1 MKGGLGRGLSSLIP
15 NRTAEPVKPVAAQ
28 AAAPAASAPAVAP
41 VSVVSPDTMPKN
53 AIEVAPVG
61 DRILHVSV
69 SDIVP
74 NPFQPRREF
83 HPEELE
89 ELIAS
94 VKEFGI
100 MQPLVVT
107 EKTNG
112 MFELIAGER
121 RLRSAREAGLKKV
134 PVIVRTATEQEKL
147 ELALIENIQRADLS
161 PIEEAHAYAKLM
173 EEFHLTQ
180 EAVAKRVGKSRSV
193 VANTL
198 RLLNLPA
205 EMQMALADGRIS
217 MSMARVLCGMD
228 EVKERKAM
236 FDRMLEGAFNVR
248 EAEAQARER
257 KGGAPAAKSSLR
269 DANVLAVEEEL
280 RRILGTKV
288 AVQKK
293 GPNGS
298 ITIEFYS
305 DEEFKDLIN
314 RLRT

>member
-1 MKGGLGRGLSSLIP
+1 MKGGLGRGLSALIP
-15 NRTAEPVKPVAAQ
+15 SKPAEGAPIAVAQKPNPQPAAQ
-28 AAAPAASAPAVAP
+28 PAPTSVASPNELPANAVE
-41 VSVVSPDTMPKN
+41 VVP
-53 AIEVAPVG
+53 AG

-89 ELIAS
+89 ELISS

-100 MQPLVVT
+100 LQPLTVT
-107 EKTNG
+107 EKANG

-134 PVIVRTATEQEKL
+134 PVIVRTATEQQKL

-161 PIEEAHAYAKLM
+161 PIEEAHSYAKLI
-173 EEFHLTQ
+173 EEFGLTQ
-180 EAVAKRVGKSRSV
+180 EKVAERVGKSRSV

-205 EMQMALADGRIS
+205 DMQMALADKRIS

-228 EVKERKAM
+228 DVKERKAM
-236 FDRMLEGAFNVR
+236 FDRMLEGDFNVR
-248 EAEAQARER
+248 QAEAHARDR
-257 KGGAPAAKSSLR
+257 KGGAAPAAKSSLR

-280 RRILGTKV
+280 RRALGTKV

-293 GPNGS
+293 GPNGR

-305 DEEFKDLIN
+305 DEEYKELIN
-314 RLRT
+314 RLRS

>member
-1 MKGGLGRGLSSLIP
+1 MIP
-15 NRTAEPVKPVAAQ
+15 SKPAEAN
-28 AAAPAASAPAVAP
+28 APAAVAQKPTSAATPKDLPA
-41 VSVVSPDTMPKN
+41 K
-53 AIEVAPVG
+53 AIEIVPVG
-61 DRILHVSV
+61 ERIWQVPV
-69 SDIVP
+69 TDIVP

-100 MQPLVVT
+100 LQPLVVT
-107 EKTNG
+107 EKENG
-112 MFELIAGER
+112 MYELIAGER

-134 PVIVRTATEQEKL
+134 PVIVRTANEQQKL

-180 EAVAKRVGKSRSV
+180 ERVAERVGKSRSV

-236 FDRMLEGAFNVR
+236 YERMLEGGFNVR
-248 EAEAQARER
+248 EAEAFSRER
-257 KGGAPAAKSSLR
+257 KGGLVAKSSLR

-280 RRILGTKV
+280 RRVLGTKV

-293 GPNGS
+293 GPNGK

-305 DEEFKDLIN
+305 DEEFKELIN
-314 RLRT
+314 RLRS

>member
-15 NRTAEPVKPVAAQ
+15 SKPSETVVPAGAPAPSAAVQQPVVVAAPQ
-28 AAAPAASAPAVAP
+28 EL
-41 VSVVSPDTMPKN
+41 PKN
-53 AIEVAPVG
+53 AVEVVPPG
-61 DRILHVSV
+61 ERILHVSV

-94 VKEFGI
+94 IKTYGI

-107 EKTNG
+107 EKANG

-161 PIEEAHAYAKLM
+161 AIEEAHAYAKLM

-180 EAVAKRVGKSRSV
+180 EQVSQRVGKSRSV

-228 EVKERKAM
+228 DVKERKAM
-236 FDRMLEGAFNVR
+236 FDRMLEGDFNVR
-248 EAEAQARER
+248 QAEAHARDR
-257 KGGAPAAKSSLR
+257 KGGGAAPKSSQIGR
-269 DANVLAVEEEL
+269 AHV
-280 RRILGTKV
+280 
-288 AVQKK
+288 
-293 GPNGS
+293 
-298 ITIEFYS
+298 
-305 DEEFKDLIN
+305 
-314 RLRT
+314 

>member
-15 NRTAEPVKPVAAQ
+15 NRTAEAVKPAAAQ
-28 AAAPAASAPAVAP
+28 AATPAAAPTPVATP
-41 VSVVSPDTMPKN
+41 AELPKN
-53 AIEVAPVG
+53 AVETVPSG

-94 VKEFGI
+94 VKEYGI

-107 EKTNG
+107 EKANG

-161 PIEEAHAYAKLM
+161 PIEEAHAYTKLM

-205 EMQMALADGRIS
+205 EMQMALSDGRIS

-248 EAEAQARER
+248 EAEAQAREH
-257 KGGAPAAKSSLR
+257 KGGSSAPKSSLR
-269 DANVLAVEEEL
+269 DANLLAVEEEL
-280 RRILGTKV
+280 RRVLGTKV

-293 GPNGS
+293 GPNGR

-305 DEEFKDLIN
+305 DEEFKELIN
-314 RLRT
+314 RLRS

>member
-1 MKGGLGRGLSSLIP
+1 MKPAGSSSAVLAKDELLSS
-15 NRTAEPVKPVAAQ
+15 KPVAVATPAELP
-28 AAAPAASAPAVAP
+28 AAAVELIP
-41 VSVVSPDTMPKN
+41 
-53 AIEVAPVG
+53 IGE
-61 DRILHVSV
+61 RILHVPV
-69 SDIVP
+69 GDIVP

-100 MQPLVVT
+100 LQPLVVT
-107 EKTNG
+107 QKADG
-112 MFELIAGER
+112 RFELIAGER

-134 PVIVRTATEQEKL
+134 PVIVRAASEQEKL

-180 EAVAKRVGKSRSV
+180 EQAAQRVGKSRSV

-205 EMQMALADGRIS
+205 DMQMALADGRIS

-236 FDRMLEGAFNVR
+236 FERMLEGNYNVR
-248 EAEAQARER
+248 EAETHARER
-257 KGGAPAAKSSLR
+257 KNGPAAKSTIR
-269 DANVLAVEEEL
+269 DANLLAVEEEL
-280 RRILGTKV
+280 RRVLGTKV

-293 GPNGS
+293 GPNGR

-314 RLRT
+314 RLRS